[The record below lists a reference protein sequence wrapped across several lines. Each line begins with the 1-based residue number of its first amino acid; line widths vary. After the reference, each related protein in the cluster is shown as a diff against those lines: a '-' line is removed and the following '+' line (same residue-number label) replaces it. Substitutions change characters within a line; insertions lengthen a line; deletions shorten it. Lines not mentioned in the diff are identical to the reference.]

1 MKQDQRKYRQ
11 PTADEQQVLA
21 GLTVRL
27 VKPEEVERFNQ
38 LMIREHYLHNAH
50 LVGEHLRYV
59 ATWKGQWLALASWSA
74 PAWHL
79 KARDH
84 FIGWSPEQRRKR
96 LALLANNSR
105 LLVLPDCHQPNLVSR
120 FMKLMLGRLSPD
132 WATAWQHPLALVET
146 FVDPQRYQGTA
157 YRVSGWSQLG
167 PTSGWKRCAND
178 FYEQHDQPKQI
189 WVREL
194 TRKACGKLR
203 AAQLPLD
210 WAKVEAKVAPRCTA
224 KVGELTSLMTRLQR
238 DVPEF
243 RRKQALAYPLA
254 GVLALIAMAMFSG
267 VARGYEDL
275 AEYAA
280 TLSQGGLRALGF
292 RSCRR
297 TQRVRCPQK
306 SVFERVLAEVAEA
319 AIQKVL
325 LRWQQQVLGLAQTP
339 AQDPLVIF
347 DGKAIRHA
355 DVALV
360 SAVNGQGVWLGT
372 VGVGAGTNEIPA
384 ARALLPRLDLVGKTV
399 LADAAHT
406 PVETARQILFEGGG
420 DYLLTVKGNQKEL
433 VKTLETLLAEQRFSP
448 CTHPAHPCLYPGKQS
463 GPP

>member
-1 MKQDQRKYRQ
+1 MKQDKPKYRQ
-11 PTADEQQVLA
+11 PTAEEQQVLE

-27 VKPEEVERFNQ
+27 VTPAEIERFNQ
-38 LMIREHYLHNAH
+38 LIVQEHYLHNAH

-59 ATWKGQWLALASWSA
+59 ATWQGQWLALASWSA
-74 PAWHL
+74 AAWHL

-96 LALLANNSR
+96 LTLLANNAR
-105 LLVLPDCHQPNLVSR
+105 LLVLPQCHYPNLVSR
-120 FMKLMLGRLSPD
+120 FMKLMLGRLSQD
-132 WATAWQHPLALVET
+132 WETAWQHPIALVET
-146 FVDPQRYQGTA
+146 FVDPQRFQGTA
-157 YRVSGWSQLG
+157 YRVSGWSKLG
-167 PTSGWKRCAND
+167 HTSGWKRCADD

-194 TRKACGKLR
+194 AKKACVKLR

-210 WAKVEAKVAPRCTA
+210 WAKVEAKVVPRCTA
-224 KVGELTSLMTRLQR
+224 KVGELTSLMSRLQR

-243 RRKQALAYPLA
+243 RRQQALAYPLA
-254 GVLALIAMAMFSG
+254 GVLALIALAMFSG
-267 VARGYEDL
+267 VAKGYEDL

-292 RSCRR
+292 RFSAR
-297 TQRVRCPQK
+297 TKRIRCPKK
-306 SVFERVLAEVAEA
+306 SVFERVLAQVDEA

-325 LRWQQQVLGLAQTP
+325 LLWQQQVLGLVQAP

-347 DGKAIRHA
+347 DGKEIRHA
-355 DVALV
+355 DVELV
-360 SAVNGQGVWLGT
+360 SAVNSQGVWLGT
-372 VGVGAGTNEIPA
+372 VGVGEGTNEIPA
-384 ARALLPRLDLVGKTV
+384 ARALLPRLDLAGKTV

-406 PVETARQILFEGGG
+406 QVETTRQILFEGGG
-420 DYLLTVKGNQKEL
+420 DYLLTAKGNQKEL

-448 CTHPAHPCLYPGKQS
+448 
-463 GPP
+463 